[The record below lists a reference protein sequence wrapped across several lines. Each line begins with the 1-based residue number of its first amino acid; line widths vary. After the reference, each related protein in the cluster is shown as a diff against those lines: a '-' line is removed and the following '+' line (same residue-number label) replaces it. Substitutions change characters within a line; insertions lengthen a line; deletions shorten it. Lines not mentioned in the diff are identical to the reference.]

1 MSAHPSASRGR
12 ARVPVLRRAQNAAE
26 MRVAASPEPSRVQ
39 ALLDAYHL
47 TEEIGPANIYGTR
60 RDVIAAFGRRAAPAT
75 VPGSAAGSTG
85 DLTAAAGPD
94 RG

>member
-1 MSAHPSASRGR
+1 
-12 ARVPVLRRAQNAAE
+12 

-60 RDVIAAFGRRAAPAT
+60 RDVIAAFERRAAPAT
-75 VPGSAAGSTG
+75 AASSAGDPTG
-85 DLTAAAGPD
+85 GTTADAGPD
-94 RG
+94 GG